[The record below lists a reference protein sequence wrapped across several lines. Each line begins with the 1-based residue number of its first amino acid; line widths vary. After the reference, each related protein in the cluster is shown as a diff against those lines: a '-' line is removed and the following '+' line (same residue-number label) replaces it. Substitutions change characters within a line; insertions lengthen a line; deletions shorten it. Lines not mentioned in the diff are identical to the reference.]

1 MTWLVSRKS
10 AFKTD
15 LRLFYMEVDIMA
27 GSFRIEG
34 YLPFYNNS
42 MTRTGSNGGRS
53 VSSYASG
60 LFASSN
66 AKSLGDDSFNKVA
79 DGINDDAKKR
89 KQDQLKQIRD
99 SLRQMQKEQRQ
110 KEYMDQMK
118 QMQREQ
124 FQKTGILDPK
134 PSNYVDDFLKMSGAP
149 DEEEEEEELVI
160 KKYNYKDVA
169 NKILRAKNSQSAG
182 QAVLSA
188 KRKVLEVKRMIG
200 RGEGDPE
207 ELQLALT
214 HAKRMEMAARKKKH
228 HLELE
233 EFVEHSQKRKENMDK
248 EEDQTQDLKS
258 MMTEAAEL
266 EVEKQEDAI
275 FEARQDM
282 IAEVVDSVRES
293 GMEASDEAFASIN
306 EMISEFGEEELEMLE
321 ETMAMLEEMEI
332 ANPNMSEEDLEE
344 LKKKHRASENKAIAK
359 ANMDYLKGMFKH
371 MEDKKAAGITHSMG
385 SGTGFKMPM
394 TMGGAGISAIEGTG
408 PDPGGAPAVA
418 AVFVDSGGSSGSVD
432 VSI

>member
-1 MTWLVSRKS
+1 
-10 AFKTD
+10 
-15 LRLFYMEVDIMA
+15 MEVDIMA

-149 DEEEEEEELVI
+149 DEEEEE
-160 KKYNYKDVA
+160 
-169 NKILRAKNSQSAG
+169 
-182 QAVLSA
+182 
-188 KRKVLEVKRMIG
+188 
-200 RGEGDPE
+200 
-207 ELQLALT
+207 
-214 HAKRMEMAARKKKH
+214 
-228 HLELE
+228 
-233 EFVEHSQKRKENMDK
+233 
-248 EEDQTQDLKS
+248 
-258 MMTEAAEL
+258 
-266 EVEKQEDAI
+266 
-275 FEARQDM
+275 
-282 IAEVVDSVRES
+282 
-293 GMEASDEAFASIN
+293 
-306 EMISEFGEEELEMLE
+306 
-321 ETMAMLEEMEI
+321 
-332 ANPNMSEEDLEE
+332 
-344 LKKKHRASENKAIAK
+344 
-359 ANMDYLKGMFKH
+359 
-371 MEDKKAAGITHSMG
+371 
-385 SGTGFKMPM
+385 
-394 TMGGAGISAIEGTG
+394 
-408 PDPGGAPAVA
+408 
-418 AVFVDSGGSSGSVD
+418 
-432 VSI
+432 